1 MRRLP
6 ALLLILALTFSC
18 APAEGTYFRIPQVL
32 VVHAGKPV
40 TIDLGKMKNN
50 PAGTLS
56 IRDAGGNVLAKADA
70 VSGTANGKIVL
81 PADAVPDHGQ
91 ALTIW
96 FFHDGVDE
104 LQGELILAVDDK
116 TEGIRQV
123 QTDEKKIAIT
133 FDSTGSGVR
142 EDKLLNL
149 LDQYGVKCTFFIQ
162 GGVLKSQPEHAV
174 RVSQRG
180 HELANHSMYHPDMR
194 EIGNEMILREIRDCS
209 EIIRETT
216 GQEVCL
222 YRPPSGN
229 HTFRDLAISRALG
242 CEPILWTFDSKD
254 CAYWLPLETI
264 LGRLEKKSEPGAII
278 LMHDYGVCTIPAL
291 ETYIP
296 EMQAQGYEFV
306 TVSELLKYSE

>member
-1 MRRLP
+1 MVR
-6 ALLLILALTFSC
+6 
-18 APAEGTYFRIPQVL
+18 
-32 VVHAGKPV
+32 AG
-40 TIDLGKMKNN
+40 N
-50 PAGTLS
+50 PAVIDCRKIRNTPEGELS
-56 IRDAGGNVLAKADA
+56 VKDADGNVLVKT
-70 VSGTANGKIVL
+70 GTIAGAASGKITL
-81 PADAVPDHGQ
+81 PADAVPDRGQ

-96 FFHDGVDE
+96 FSHGGPDE
-104 LQGELILAVDDK
+104 LQGELSLAVDDR
-116 TEGIRQV
+116 TDGITRV
-123 QTDEKKIAIT
+123 QTDRKKIAIT

-162 GGVLKSQPEHAV
+162 GGALKSQPEHAV

-216 GQEVCL
+216 GQEVRL

>member
-1 MRRLP
+1 MVR
-6 ALLLILALTFSC
+6 
-18 APAEGTYFRIPQVL
+18 
-32 VVHAGKPV
+32 AG
-40 TIDLGKMKNN
+40 N
-50 PAGTLS
+50 PAVIDCRKIRNTPEGELS
-56 IRDAGGNVLAKADA
+56 VKDADGNVLVKT
-70 VSGTANGKIVL
+70 GTIAGAASGKITL
-81 PADAVPDHGQ
+81 PADAVPDRGQ

-96 FFHDGVDE
+96 FSHGGPDE
-104 LQGELILAVDDK
+104 LQGEMILAVDDR
-116 TEGIRQV
+116 TDGITRV
-123 QTDEKKIAIT
+123 QTDRKKIAIT

-142 EDKLLNL
+142 ADKLLNL